1 MLVPSR
7 DFPAAERCIWL
18 RNRLYSALKR
28 NQAAFA
34 VFFFAFGSGATVAFM
49 FALEA
54 PFNAA
59 HRLICACR
67 MRSRPSALILRRFL
81 IF

>member
-1 MLVPSR
+1 VAKSIV
-7 DFPAAERCIWL
+7 FCAE
-18 RNRLYSALKR
+18 AD
-28 NQAAFA
+28 QAAFA
-34 VFFFAFGSGATVAFM
+34 TLFFAFGSGATVAFE

-59 HRLICACR
+59 RRLICACR

-81 IF
+81 VF